1 MISRTLVVSVLAA
14 AASVTLTSETGARAC
29 WRCHWINPCWT
40 CISAGSQSGSVN
52 CSATCESCWESVPCG
67 PFLRE
72 DAGPDGSV
80 SPEQHDAHRPD
91 SPSPW
96 LDPASTLTT
105 LIDSAGGEYSRDC
118 RGTIVVRALTPQ
130 HQLEIRRITSNLII

>member
-1 MISRTLVVSVLAA
+1 MIPRTFVVIALVV

-29 WRCHWINPCWT
+29 WRCHFISPCWT
-40 CISAGSQSGSVN
+40 CLTAGSQSGSVN

-80 SPEQHDAHRPD
+80 SPEHHDADQPA
-91 SPSPW
+91 SASPW

-105 LIDSAGGEYSRDC
+105 LLDSEGREYSRNC
-118 RGTIVVRALTPQ
+118 RGAIVVRALTPQ
-130 HQLEIRRITSNLII
+130 HQLEIRRITSSLII